1 MKPTLITSPLV
12 LLLAMAVPALAE
24 PAAKPQQV
32 AQPSDQNAALLQQVS
47 QDVTANPKQAG
58 EIVKQAI
65 IASKADALLVARIV
79 RSAVLAAPEQAEVIR
94 KYALAVAPDAE
105 KEVLAA
111 IAAVLMGDQVAG
123 KYADVQSDKYS
134 DVETDTADA
143 GDEPEGREPE
153 KNTVWLTNHGS
164 LRQGG
169 NPNPLSSR
177 TPNTGDSPNSNHNQ
191 GGVIEG
197 GGTVVIVPPTSP
209 TGP

>member
-1 MKPTLITSPLV
+1 MRPILITSPLV
-12 LLLAMAVPALAE
+12 LLLAMAVPAPAE

-32 AQPSDQNAALLQQVS
+32 VQPTDQNAALLQQVS

-65 IASKADALLVARIV
+65 IASKADSVLVARIV
-79 RSAVLAAPEQAEVIR
+79 RSAVMAAPEQADVIR

-123 KYADVQSDKYS
+123 KYADVKSDKYS

-153 KNTVWLTNHGS
+153 KNTVWLTNTGS

-169 NPNPLSSR
+169 NPNPLSSH
-177 TPNTGDSPNSNHNQ
+177 TPNTGYSPSWNHNQ
-191 GGVIEG
+191 GGVIVG
-197 GGTVVIVPPTSP
+197 GGTVVVVPPTSP

>member
-1 MKPTLITSPLV
+1 MV
-12 LLLAMAVPALAE
+12 APAFAE
-24 PAAKPQQV
+24 PAAKSQEVVQ
-32 AQPSDQNAALLQQVS
+32 AADRDALLLQQVS

-65 IASKADALLVARIV
+65 IESKADSLLVARIV
-79 RSAVLAAPEQAEVIR
+79 RSAVLAAPQQAHVIR

-105 KEVLAA
+105 KEVVAA
-111 IAAVLMGDQVAG
+111 IAAALMGDQVAG

-134 DVETDTADA
+134 DVESETADA
-143 GDEPEGREPE
+143 GDEPEGSSPE
-153 KNTVWLTNHGS
+153 QNTVWLTNHGS

-169 NPNPLSSR
+169 NPNPFNSQ
-177 TPNTGDSPNSNHNQ
+177 TPNTGESPNWNHNH